1 MIKIGE
7 IEIPIN
13 YFELS
18 KEEKDYLIEQLYNKF
33 IQTIEARINPA
44 FETKEIMKSILTSS
58 IISNTKDENYEI
70 CQILIDIE
78 KRLDE
83 NRD

>member
-18 KEEKDYLIEQLYNKF
+18 KEEKDYLIEQLYNMF
-33 IQTIEARINPA
+33 IQTIEGRINPA
-44 FETKEIMKSILTSS
+44 FETKEIMKSILQSS
-58 IISNTKDENYEI
+58 IISNRKDENYEI

>member
-58 IISNTKDENYEI
+58 IISNRKDENYEI